1 MNTTTTASRTFAH
14 LPALSL
20 TLFRMASHA
29 ISSRVSYMPIPH
41 IKLKAEHQALVLFH
55 VVRHV
60 AMYWERR
67 RERKQNAV
75 ETKEDEKVAVGR
87 IARGQ
92 RKNKEKGQGRM
103 VVARGRYTVVFR

>member
-1 MNTTTTASRTFAH
+1 
-14 LPALSL
+14 
-20 TLFRMASHA
+20 
-29 ISSRVSYMPIPH
+29 MPIPH

>member
-1 MNTTTTASRTFAH
+1 MNTTTTASCAFGH
-14 LPALSL
+14 LPALPL

-29 ISSRVSYMPIPH
+29 ISSRVSYIPIPH

-67 RERKQNAV
+67 RDRKRNAV
-75 ETKEDEKVAVGR
+75 QTEEDDKVAVGR

-92 RKNKEKGQGRM
+92 RKSKEKGKGRR